1 MISYLEMQS
10 IIYFTHNISLIAIQ
24 GDNTV
29 KNKYII
35 PMIQI
40 FKILVNIGK

>member
-10 IIYFTHNISLIAIQ
+10 IIYFKHNISLIVIQ